1 MSFLQT
7 YLLNQIV
14 VFTLV
19 LTRVSGLVMTAPV
32 FGSKEIPL
40 RVRGL
45 FAVAIAMLVT
55 PLQARATFEPPG
67 TTLNYL
73 VYLAGEAIIGLLLG
87 IGILILFTG
96 IQLTGQIISQLSGM
110 SLADVFSPGFDA
122 NVPVFAQLM
131 FYVTMAVFVVIG
143 GHRLVMAALLDTFQM
158 IPPGSGAL
166 SGSAIDVVTTIVS
179 QSFVLGIRAAAP
191 VMTALLLSTIVL
203 GLISR
208 TMPQLNIIAIGFGLN
223 SMVVLGGLM
232 FSLGAIAWMFQDQVQ
247 VTLDLIVES
256 LASRVT

>member
-7 YLLNQIV
+7 YLLNQVV

-32 FGSKEIPL
+32 FGSNEIPM

-45 FAVAIAMLVT
+45 FAVAIALLVT
-55 PLQARATFEPPG
+55 PLQAQAMIEPPD

-73 VYLAGEAIIGLLLG
+73 VYLGGEALIGLLLG
-87 IGILILFTG
+87 LGILILFSG

-158 IPPGSGAL
+158 IPPGSGSL
-166 SGSAIDVVTTIVS
+166 SGSVVDVVTTIVS

-191 VMTALLLSTIVL
+191 VMTALLLSTLVL

-208 TMPQLNIIAIGFGLN
+208 TLPQLNIIAIGFGLN

-232 FSLGAIAWMFQDQVQ
+232 FSLGAIAWMFQEQVQ
-247 VTLDLIVES
+247 ITLDLLVES
-256 LASRVT
+256 LAYDVT